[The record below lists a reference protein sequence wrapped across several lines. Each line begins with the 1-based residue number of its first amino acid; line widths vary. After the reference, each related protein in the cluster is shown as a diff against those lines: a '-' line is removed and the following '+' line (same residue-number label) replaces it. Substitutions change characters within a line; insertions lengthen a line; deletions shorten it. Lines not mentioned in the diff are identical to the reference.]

1 MKNINNTATF
11 WITGIS
17 GAGKSTLAN
26 YLKKELDKKNLPNI
40 ILDGDE
46 IRNAFDK
53 KKVLQKKRGL
63 ILPTNTQS

>member
-26 YLKKELDKKNLPNI
+26 YLKKELDKKI
-40 ILDGDE
+40 CQIS
-46 IRNAFDK
+46 F
-53 KKVLQKKRGL
+53 
-63 ILPTNTQS
+63 